1 MSSANRD
8 FPGEDY
14 APPESVVI
22 AGRMVKAG
30 DSVLLRPGRGRQG
43 TLTDAMDMMLD
54 GKTARVE
61 VLQQDFE
68 NRIYLVVTLDVDPG
82 REQWDERVLPGH
94 RFFFFPE
101 EVEPLAESMEG
112 TVKHESELEHSLQP
126 KIPVRRILIA
136 CIGNIFLGDDSFG
149 VEVAQSLMSRKTK
162 RYPEGVQV
170 VDFGIGGIDLAYT
183 LLDNYD
189 TLVLV
194 DAVSRGGTP
203 GTLYLIE
210 PDLAGIDPEKGVE
223 AGRAAMEA
231 HSMDPLKVLAFAR
244 TLGAQPIHTFLVGCE
259 PAPLNESEEHAAMQM
274 GLSEPVRASIDEA
287 VKMIDSLVDTL
298 LAIKM

>member
-170 VDFGIGGIDLAYT
+170 VDFGIRGIDLAYT

-259 PAPLNESEEHAAMQM
+259 PAPLNESEEHAAMEM

-287 VKMIDSLVDTL
+287 VKMSGSLVDTL

>member
-8 FPGEDY
+8 FLGEDY